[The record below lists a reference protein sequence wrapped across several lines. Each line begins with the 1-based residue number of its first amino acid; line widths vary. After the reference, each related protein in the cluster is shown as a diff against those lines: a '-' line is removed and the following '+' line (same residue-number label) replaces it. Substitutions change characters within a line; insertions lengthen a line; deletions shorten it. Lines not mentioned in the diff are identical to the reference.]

1 MSIIY
6 DLHASRPSFSGAFA
20 ELACD
25 QRIDHQI
32 KIAPVDLWLIPGSHR
47 MLPVR

>member
-1 MSIIY
+1 
-6 DLHASRPSFSGAFA
+6 LRLRFPGAFA

-32 KIAPVDLWLIPGSHR
+32 KIAQVMICG
-47 MLPVR
+47 